1 MMMISGGSPL
11 NDWYTANYKAAVWL
25 DYTFTAA
32 PTYREHK
39 EQQIP
44 IDRIRINID
53 FNIKNANMSVVIF
66 YYQKC
71 TNVAISEIQF

>member
-39 EQQIP
+39 EQEI
-44 IDRIRINID
+44 
-53 FNIKNANMSVVIF
+53 
-66 YYQKC
+66 
-71 TNVAISEIQF
+71 TNSLPSEY